1 MLDSSVVLAAERG
14 QIELADVAGD
24 EDDVAIAAV
33 TAAELLLGA
42 FGAVESRRRVR
53 VEYVESL
60 LARLPVEV
68 YDLTVARSHAE
79 LLAFTRASGTRRGA
93 HDLIIAASAAAHRR
107 IVVTRD
113 RLGFGGLP
121 GVEVRIV

>member
-1 MLDSSVVLAAERG
+1 MSDLVKRITATEPRG
-14 QIELADVAGD
+14 GSPTCSTRWNA
-24 EDDVAIAAV
+24 
-33 TAAELLLGA
+33 
-42 FGAVESRRRVR
+42 RRRVR
-53 VEYVESL
+53 VEYVERL
-60 LARLPVEV
+60 LERLPVEV

-79 LLAFTRASGTRRGA
+79 LLGFTRAHGTPRGA
-93 HDLIIAASAAAHRR
+93 HHLIIAATAAAQRR